1 MHGHNRKIQL
11 FLGNTNGGYG
21 DANATNITTPSA
33 NNAGNT
39 RKLANHLASLTS
51 STSLL
56 WESKDLGT
64 LQGNDTDGWSAQIT
78 DVAPGLYVIVD
89 TLNNTVTTNL
99 SVPMIVGTAPV
110 GNGEI
115 NIKNVDKAPNAPT
128 KTIDGHQYATAG
140 IGETKTAT
148 ITIDMTGVA
157 ANQLDSEWAVHDVPS
172 AGLEIVSD
180 TFKVNG
186 EQCGTAFDATKSCW
200 SEASSP
206 AGSYDIHLNMPKIT
220 LDDHQKF
227 TVTYSEK
234 LTDDVLQNDL
244 TGAPLTGHA
253 VSNVHAAK
261 NTATVSHNG
270 VASAPS
276 IAYLGVTDFR
286 IKKIWSNNT
295 PATGATFTIKTT
307 KNGHDEYLQ
316 GITHGELQHM
326 ISPRRIRVT
335 TMCIS
340 SGDCLM
346 ALIQLQRQNLL
357 TVQIQH

>member
-1 MHGHNRKIQL
+1 MGKTVPADEDPLAWAQSQDPAI
-11 FLGNTNGGYG
+11 FGNTNGGYG

-64 LQGNDTDGWSAQIT
+64 PQGNDTDGWSAQIT

-89 TLNNTVTTNL
+89 TPNNTVTTNL

-157 ANQLDSEWAVHDVPS
+157 ANQLDSECP
-172 AGLEIVSD
+172 
-180 TFKVNG
+180 
-186 EQCGTAFDATKSCW
+186 
-200 SEASSP
+200 
-206 AGSYDIHLNMPKIT
+206 
-220 LDDHQKF
+220 
-227 TVTYSEK
+227 
-234 LTDDVLQNDL
+234 
-244 TGAPLTGHA
+244 
-253 VSNVHAAK
+253 
-261 NTATVSHNG
+261 
-270 VASAPS
+270 
-276 IAYLGVTDFR
+276 
-286 IKKIWSNNT
+286 
-295 PATGATFTIKTT
+295 
-307 KNGHDEYLQ
+307 
-316 GITHGELQHM
+316 
-326 ISPRRIRVT
+326 
-335 TMCIS
+335 
-340 SGDCLM
+340 
-346 ALIQLQRQNLL
+346 
-357 TVQIQH
+357 